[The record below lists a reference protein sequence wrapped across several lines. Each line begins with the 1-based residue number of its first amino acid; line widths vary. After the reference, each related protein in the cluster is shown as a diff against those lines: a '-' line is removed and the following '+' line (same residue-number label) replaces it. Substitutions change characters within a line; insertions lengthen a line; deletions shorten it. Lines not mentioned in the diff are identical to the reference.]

1 MYHGIKYCNVIGH
14 YKDHN
19 VAVYDNF
26 TSSRNET
33 VYEHGSLKFF
43 LCLFIPHL
51 HHFCRDQKIVQ
62 MFAQRPRERELPSW
76 YPSIGQY
83 DTILKRLRHLGLY
96 RDEHLVGLPSSLDP
110 RPPVSFP
117 GSQPQ
122 PHSQFPGFQPRSQ
135 ALSLIPRPSPL
146 VSFPGSQPCSQALSL
161 EDQKAYWH
169 VVAPIRLLREVNYV
183 YTSSQ
188 IANPSAQSILCTTV
202 TRQRLKVMNKQPTQ
216 IQVVSFLSV

>member
-19 VAVYDNF
+19 VVVYDNF

-33 VYEHGSLKFF
+33 VYEHGSLKLF

-96 RDEHLVGLPSSLDP
+96 RDEHLVGLPSSLVP
-110 RPPVSFP
+110 RPPSLIP
-117 GSQPQ
+117 RLPAL
-122 PHSQFPGFQPRSQ
+122 FPGFQLRSQ
-135 ALSLIPRPSPL
+135 ALSLIPRPSSL
-146 VSFPGSQPCSQALSL
+146 VSFPGQA
-161 EDQKAYWH
+161 
-169 VVAPIRLLREVNYV
+169 P
-183 YTSSQ
+183 
-188 IANPSAQSILCTTV
+188 
-202 TRQRLKVMNKQPTQ
+202 
-216 IQVVSFLSV
+216 

>member
-19 VAVYDNF
+19 VVVYDNF

-33 VYEHGSLKFF
+33 VYEHGSLKLF

-96 RDEHLVGLPSSLDP
+96 RDEHLVGLPSSLVP
-110 RPPVSFP
+110 RLPAL
-117 GSQPQ
+117 
-122 PHSQFPGFQPRSQ
+122 FPGFQLRSQ
-135 ALSLIPRPSPL
+135 ALSLIPRPSSL
-146 VSFPGSQPCSQALSL
+146 VSFPGSQPHSQAKPPSL
-161 EDQKAYWH
+161 I
-169 VVAPIRLLREVNYV
+169 PRLPALF
-183 YTSSQ
+183 
-188 IANPSAQSILCTTV
+188 PG
-202 TRQRLKVMNKQPTQ
+202 P
-216 IQVVSFLSV
+216 

>member
-117 GSQPQ
+117 GSQPC
-122 PHSQFPGFQPRSQ
+122 SQ
-135 ALSLIPRPSPL
+135 ASNLVPRPSA
-146 VSFPGSQPCSQALSL
+146 SFPGSQPCSQASNFI
-161 EDQKAYWH
+161 
-169 VVAPIRLLREVNYV
+169 PR
-183 YTSSQ
+183 
-188 IANPSAQSILCTTV
+188 PSA
-202 TRQRLKVMNKQPTQ
+202 
-216 IQVVSFLSV
+216 SFPGQAP